1 MNGVWSTGFI
11 GRGAPLGADLNL
23 IIELGLGVA
32 LLGGMALARR
42 GWYRGHGA
50 CQSAVFLMVVLL
62 TVVWMGPSLHDNY
75 GPSLFAG
82 DVNRVNVAVGAHIV
96 IGTVALLLGAYVVLV
111 AGTPLVPK
119 RLRFDDYK
127 PWMRTLLAL
136 WWLAILLGAL
146 TYWLAT
152 S

>member
-1 MNGVWSTGFI
+1 MWTGGFL
-11 GRGAPLGADLNL
+11 GRGALFGADLNL
-23 IIELGLGVA
+23 LIQVGLGVV
-32 LLGGMALARR
+32 LLGGMLLARR

-50 CQSAVFLMVVLL
+50 CQSSVFLAVAVM
-62 TVVWMGPSLHDNY
+62 TAIWMGPSLHLNY
-75 GPSLFAG
+75 GPSLAG
-82 DVNRVNVAVGAHIV
+82 LVVNRVNVAVAAHIV
-96 IGTVALLLGAYVVLV
+96 VGTVALLLGAYVVLV

-119 RLRFDDYK
+119 RLRFDNYK

-136 WWLAILLGAL
+136 WWLAIVLGVT